1 VSKLKSFVLLAVLAI
16 SFSSSQA
23 SEEVL
28 VEPIE
33 GDISLTQS
41 RPWRAP
47 DYSNQESALG
57 WSEDA
62 FKIPEGLE
70 IPVQFWI
77 NVYSKYTSDQGIL
90 HDSENLDLIYKEIDF
105 SDIMKRG
112 DINIFRKEVLKEN
125 RVKKERQRIE
135 AVLKKLHKI
144 KNPDS
149 LNEEERK
156 IWDYF
161 SNVREKNKF
170 LEAAKKSRVRFQLGQ
185 KDRVIQGIFFSG
197 RYLEDF
203 EKIFTEAGLPRE
215 LTRMVFVES
224 SFNIMAR
231 SRVGASGL
239 WQIMPVTYKQYHKK
253 NLAVDL
259 RNHPLEATKMAAK
272 ILRSNYR
279 MLKSWPLATTGY
291 NHGPTGV
298 SRVTKR
304 YKTRDIG
311 ELVKNVQSRRSWGFA
326 SRNFYASFLAILEV
340 ERNAPKYLGP
350 VLWSQKLE
358 EHLLQLPMSIEYKD
372 LLRWFDGEERVLQVY
387 NPHLNREVRLGK
399 MNLPKGTLISVP
411 AARWSQI
418 ELELKSKTSLEKA
431 RQAGQEGN

>member
-1 VSKLKSFVLLAVLAI
+1 MSKLNLFVLCGFVAL
-16 SFSSSQA
+16 SFSISQA
-23 SEEVL
+23 SEDVH
-28 VEPIE
+28 VVPIE
-33 GDISLTQS
+33 GDMSLTQS
-41 RPWRAP
+41 RPWRSP

-57 WSEDA
+57 WSADA
-62 FKIPEGLE
+62 FKVPEGLE
-70 IPVQFWI
+70 IPVKFWI
-77 NVYSKYTSDQGIL
+77 DIYSKYTSDQGIL
-90 HDSENLDLIYKEIDF
+90 HDSENLDLVYKEIDF
-105 SDIMKRG
+105 TDIMKRG
-112 DINIFRKEVLKEN
+112 DLNVFRKEVLKEN
-125 RVKKERQRIE
+125 RVKSERKRIE
-135 AVLKKLHKI
+135 AVLKKLHKT
-144 KNPDS
+144 KKPDS
-149 LNEEERK
+149 LSEEEQR

-161 SNVREKNKF
+161 SNISERNKF
-170 LEAAKKSRVRFQLGQ
+170 FEAAKKGRVRFQLGQ

-203 EKIFTEAGLPRE
+203 EKIFTESGLPRE
-215 LTRMVFVES
+215 LTRMAFVES

-253 NLAVDL
+253 NQAVDL

-298 SRVTKR
+298 LRVAKR
-304 YKTRDIG
+304 YKSRDIG
-311 ELVKNVQSRRSWGFA
+311 ELVKNVQSRRNWGFA

-358 EHLLQLPMSIEYKD
+358 EHLFQVPLSIEYKD
-372 LLRWFDGEERVLQVY
+372 LLRWFNGEDRVLQVY
-387 NPHLNREVRLGK
+387 NPHLRSEARHGK
-399 MNLPKGTLISVP
+399 TNLQKGTLISVP

-418 ELELKSKTSLEKA
+418 EIELESKTSLEKA
-431 RQAGQEGN
+431 RQAGQINN

>member
-1 VSKLKSFVLLAVLAI
+1 MLKSFLVFIAFTI
-16 SFSSSQA
+16 SFSFSNA
-23 SEEVL
+23 SEEVR

-33 GDISLTQS
+33 GDMSLTQS

-47 DYSNQESALG
+47 DYSNQEAALG
-57 WSEDA
+57 WSEEA
-62 FKIPEGLE
+62 FRVPEGLE
-70 IPVQFWI
+70 IPVQFWV

-105 SDIMKRG
+105 SDIMKRA
-112 DINIFRKEVLKEN
+112 DINIYRKEALKER
-125 RVKKERQRIE
+125 RVKNERQRIE
-135 AVLKKLHKI
+135 ALLKKLHRLK
-144 KNPDS
+144 KADS
-149 LNEEERK
+149 LNEEERR

-161 SNVREKNKF
+161 GNIRERNKF
-170 LEAAKKSRVRFQLGQ
+170 LEASKKGRVRFQLGQ
-185 KDRVIQGIFFSG
+185 RDRVIQGIFFSG

-215 LTRMVFVES
+215 LTRMAFVES

-231 SRVGASGL
+231 SRVGASGV
-239 WQIMPVTYKQYHKK
+239 WQIMPGTYKQYHKK
-253 NLAVDL
+253 NSAVDL
-259 RNHPLEATKMAAK
+259 RNHPLEATKMAAR

-358 EHLLQLPMSIEYKD
+358 ERQINLPLAIQYSD
-372 LLRWFDGEERVLQVY
+372 LLRWFGGEDRVLQVY
-387 NPHLNREVRLGK
+387 NPHLTREVRRGK
-399 MNLPKGTLISVP
+399 INLPKGTLISVP

-418 ELELKSKTSLEKA
+418 ELELESKTSLEKA
-431 RQAGQEGN
+431 RQAGHEGN

>member
-1 VSKLKSFVLLAVLAI
+1 
-16 SFSSSQA
+16 
-23 SEEVL
+23 
-28 VEPIE
+28 
-33 GDISLTQS
+33 
-41 RPWRAP
+41 
-47 DYSNQESALG
+47 
-57 WSEDA
+57 
-62 FKIPEGLE
+62 
-70 IPVQFWI
+70 
-77 NVYSKYTSDQGIL
+77 
-90 HDSENLDLIYKEIDF
+90 
-105 SDIMKRG
+105 
-112 DINIFRKEVLKEN
+112 
-125 RVKKERQRIE
+125 
-135 AVLKKLHKI
+135 
-144 KNPDS
+144 
-149 LNEEERK
+149 
-156 IWDYF
+156 
-161 SNVREKNKF
+161 
-170 LEAAKKSRVRFQLGQ
+170 
-185 KDRVIQGIFFSG
+185 
-197 RYLEDF
+197 
-203 EKIFTEAGLPRE
+203 
-215 LTRMVFVES
+215 
-224 SFNIMAR
+224 
-231 SRVGASGL
+231 
-239 WQIMPVTYKQYHKK
+239 MPVTYKQYHKK